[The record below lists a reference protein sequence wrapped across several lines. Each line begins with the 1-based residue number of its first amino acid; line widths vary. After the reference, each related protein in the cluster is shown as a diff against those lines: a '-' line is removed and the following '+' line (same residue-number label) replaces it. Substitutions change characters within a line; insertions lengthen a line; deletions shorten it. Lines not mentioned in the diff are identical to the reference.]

1 MRLLD
6 YSLKNA
12 APIRIALDKQQVRM
26 QELQLVGEDT
36 RLRISGSVGLNDD
49 RVAFKANGEAN
60 LGILQGFMRDVRG
73 AGRAELTASID
84 GPLSQPHFSGSAT
97 ITDGRIR
104 HFSIPNSLDAING
117 TINFDPG
124 GIRLD
129 DLAATMGGGRV
140 QFGGRIGFDGYVP
153 AELDVTARG
162 VDMHLRV
169 PEGVRSVVD
178 ADLSL
183 RGTVKAPTLGGTVT
197 VKSALWNRRV
207 DTPGSIFDL
216 ASRRSSSGGGAPAA
230 AEPAPTVPLKFELQ
244 LLIPSTLRVENN
256 LARIVASADLTLR
269 GTYDRPA
276 IAGHADVERGEV
288 TFEGR
293 RYRITRGTMDFNNPS
308 RIEPFFDIEAET
320 NVRVPGQTY
329 RVTIAFAG
337 TSEQLRPTLNSDPP
351 LPTSD
356 VLALLFSDAQRN
368 GPQSVAPEL
377 RALQNPN
384 QTQTDIITTRAT
396 QAITGSLS
404 SEVGKVVEQTFGV
417 DTFQLTPS
425 FIDPYS
431 QQTSRLN
438 PTARLTIGKRISD
451 RVYLTFSRSL
461 GTSINDQVVL
471 LEYEASDRLSWI
483 LSRNEDTQTYALE
496 FRVRHVF

>member
-1 MRLLD
+1 
-6 YSLKNA
+6 
-12 APIRIALDKQQVRM
+12 
-26 QELQLVGEDT
+26 
-36 RLRISGSVGLNDD
+36 
-49 RVAFKANGEAN
+49 
-60 LGILQGFMRDVRG
+60 
-73 AGRAELTASID
+73 
-84 GPLSQPHFSGSAT
+84 
-97 ITDGRIR
+97 
-104 HFSIPNSLDAING
+104 
-117 TINFDPG
+117 
-124 GIRLD
+124 
-129 DLAATMGGGRV
+129 
-140 QFGGRIGFDGYVP
+140 
-153 AELDVTARG
+153 
-162 VDMHLRV
+162 MHLRV

-183 RGTVKAPTLGGTVT
+183 RGTFKAPTLGGTVT

-216 ASRRSSSGGGAPAA
+216 ASRRSAAPGAAST
-230 AEPAPTVPLKFELQ
+230 AEAAPTVPLKFDLR
-244 LLIPSTLRVENN
+244 LLMPSTLRVENN
-256 LARIVASADLTLR
+256 LARMVASADLTLQ
-269 GTYDRPA
+269 GTYDRPV
-276 IAGHADVERGEV
+276 IGGHADVERGEV

-293 RYRITRGTMDFNNPS
+293 RYHITHGTMDFTNPA
-308 RIEPFFDIEAET
+308 RIEPFFDVEAET

-329 RVTIAFAG
+329 RVTVALAG
-337 TSEQLRPTLNSDPP
+337 TSEQLRPTFNSDPP

-356 VLALLFSDAQRN
+356 VLALLFSNVQRT
-368 GPQSVAPEL
+368 GTQDIGPEL
-377 RALQNPN
+377 RALRDPN
-384 QTQTDIITTRAT
+384 QTQTDILTTRAT
-396 QAITGSLS
+396 QAITSGLS

-461 GTSINDQVVL
+461 GTSINDQIVL
-471 LEYEASDRLSWI
+471 LEYEESDRLAWI